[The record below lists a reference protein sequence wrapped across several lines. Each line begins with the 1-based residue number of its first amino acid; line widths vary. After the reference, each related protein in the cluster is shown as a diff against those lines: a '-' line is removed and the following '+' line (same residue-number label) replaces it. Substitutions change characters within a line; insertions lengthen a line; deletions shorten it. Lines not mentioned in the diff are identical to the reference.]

1 MPTAPNEEVDFS
13 KSDLVIKAAKAKDII
28 IALNLKPDYSL
39 NNEAPN
45 GWKLQYPPKSNQP
58 ILKGQIQP
66 NMKIVIPGQNADFFT
81 LNIKLY
87 LCSNGICT
95 VRNKKITF
103 ELTDNLPE
111 NSNDFNIPMLVKAT
125 RKSIFNTPSNA
136 HLRSGYFLPLI
147 NDLISQIE
155 KSTFQGNYFSLSR
168 C

>member
-1 MPTAPNEEVDFS
+1 MATNKIKKVDINTLEITELGLEMPTAPNEEVDFS

-111 NSNDFNIPMLVKAT
+111 NSNDFNIPM
-125 RKSIFNTPSNA
+125 
-136 HLRSGYFLPLI
+136 
-147 NDLISQIE
+147 
-155 KSTFQGNYFSLSR
+155 
-168 C
+168 